1 MEIALLIDGP
11 VSSAT
16 LRYLRTPMIVGARD
30 RDCKCDNS
38 RHDHSAKYPTEEGEL
53 HFNSFRSLCVEAHLR
68 TGLPLKRD
76 LMESGFAL
84 RWHACR
90 VRDFCSAAGTAAATA
105 VAL

>member
-16 LRYLRTPMIVGARD
+16 LRDLRTPMIVGARD

-38 RHDHSAKYPTEEGEL
+38 SHDHSAKYPTEEGEL

-76 LMESGFAL
+76 LMGSGFTL
-84 RWHACR
+84 
-90 VRDFCSAAGTAAATA
+90 
-105 VAL
+105 